1 MLSCAH
7 SAVILDMAACHV
19 QRPGSALKDQLFLL
33 AAHTK
38 HLPLALTV
46 HANCVDLSRVTSAL
60 LQLLVLLTAICQA

>member
-46 HANCVDLSRVTSAL
+46 HANCVDRVASAL